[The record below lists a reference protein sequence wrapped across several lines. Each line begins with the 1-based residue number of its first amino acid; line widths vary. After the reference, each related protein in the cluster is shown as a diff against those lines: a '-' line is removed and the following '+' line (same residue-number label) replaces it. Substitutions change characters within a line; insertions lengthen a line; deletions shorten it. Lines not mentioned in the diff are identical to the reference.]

1 MTCSGCERRGRVD
14 VAISRRPFSQR
25 TLPLINT
32 TQNEGDTQMKRNTL
46 ARLTSLC
53 FAAAAGIALTAGS
66 ARAADDAVKIGFI
79 TDMSGLYADI
89 DGQGGLEAIRMAV
102 ADFGGKVNG
111 KPIQILYA
119 DHQNKA
125 DIAASRAREWFDRE
139 GVEAVIGGTN
149 SATALSTNQVA
160 GEKHKVYINIG
171 AGADTLTNEQCTPYT
186 VHYAYDTTAQAKGT
200 GSAITKQGGKTWYF
214 LTADY
219 AFGKALEKATA
230 DVVKANGGQV
240 LGEVRHPLSASDF
253 SSFLLQAQSSKA
265 QILGLA
271 NAGGDTINSIKAA
284 KEFGITKSMKLAAL
298 LIFIDDIHSLGLET
312 TQGLILTDSW
322 YWNKDANTRKW
333 AQRYFDKMKKMPSS
347 LQAADYSATM
357 TYLNAV
363 KAVGSTDPD
372 KVMAQLKKTKIDDF
386 YGKGYIRQDGSFI
399 HDMYLMQVKTPA
411 ESKEPWDY
419 YKITATIPGEQAF
432 TTKQETRCAL
442 WK

>member
-1 MTCSGCERRGRVD
+1 
-14 VAISRRPFSQR
+14 
-25 TLPLINT
+25 
-32 TQNEGDTQMKRNTL
+32 MKRKTL
-46 ARLTSLC
+46 ARFTSIC
-53 FAAAAGIALTAGS
+53 FAAAAGVALTAGS

-111 KPIQILYA
+111 KPIQVVYA

-125 DIAASRAREWFDRE
+125 DIAASRAREWFDRD
-139 GVEAVIGGTN
+139 GVDMLVGGTN
-149 SATALSTNQVA
+149 SATGLSMNQVA
-160 GEKHKVYINIG
+160 GEKHKVYISIG

-186 VHYAYDTTAQAKGT
+186 IHYAYDTTALAKGT
-200 GSAITKQGGKTWYF
+200 GSAVTKQGGKTWYF

-219 AFGKALEKATA
+219 AFGKALEKNTA

-253 SSFLLQAQSSKA
+253 SSFLLQAQASKA

-271 NAGGDTINSIKAA
+271 NAGGDTINAIKAA
-284 KEFGITKSMKLAAL
+284 KEFGVTKTMKLAAL
-298 LIFIDDIHSLGLET
+298 LVFINDIHSLGLET
-312 TQGLILTDSW
+312 TQNLVLTDSW
-322 YWNKDANTRKW
+322 YWNKDATTRKW
-333 AQRYFDKMKKMPSS
+333 AQRYFGKMKKMPSS

-363 KAVGSTDPD
+363 KAVGSTDSD
-372 KVMAQLKKTKIDDF
+372 KVMAQLKKQKIDDF
-386 YGKGYIRQDGSFI
+386 FAKGYIRQDGSMI